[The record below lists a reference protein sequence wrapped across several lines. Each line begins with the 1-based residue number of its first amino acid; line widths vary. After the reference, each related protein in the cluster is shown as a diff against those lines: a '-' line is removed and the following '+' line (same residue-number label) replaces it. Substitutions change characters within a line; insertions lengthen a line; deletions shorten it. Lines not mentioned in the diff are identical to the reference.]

1 MAYFSS
7 VANFVHR
14 VCFLVPEI
22 ALSTPRILFPTGAD
36 LRRTPE
42 SAPMALLEVRNLT
55 KRWRKDRLALDDVS
69 FDLRQGEILGLLGHN
84 GAGKSTVLGI
94 TLGMVR
100 PDGGEVRIAGH
111 SVQRE
116 RALALKNIGAIYEA
130 AHFYDYLTG
139 WQNLRAL
146 CSLSGWW
153 DEVEAKRILKLV
165 NLGERAGHKT
175 KTYSHGMRQRLALAQ
190 ALMPMPKCLLLD
202 EPTDG
207 LDPEGIREFREFVM
221 KLRADFGMTILINS
235 HLLGEVELMCD
246 RCVILKQ
253 GRKMYEGPVPSQK
266 KSQDTFRLH
275 TRDLPQARQVIA
287 TAGATYDPVTQL
299 VALPS
304 HTVGHELLKQLVE
317 AHVRIDAWQPHQPT
331 LEEFYLGM
339 TSA

>member
-1 MAYFSS
+1 
-7 VANFVHR
+7 
-14 VCFLVPEI
+14 
-22 ALSTPRILFPTGAD
+22 
-36 LRRTPE
+36 
-42 SAPMALLEVRNLT
+42 MALLEVRNLT
-55 KRWRKDRLALDDVS
+55 KRWRKDQLALDDVS

-111 SVQRE
+111 SVQHE
-116 RALALKNIGAIYEA
+116 RARALSHVGAIYEA

-139 WQNLRAL
+139 WQNLRVL

-153 DEVEAKRILKLV
+153 DETEARRILKLV
-165 NLGERAGHKT
+165 NLGERANHKT

-190 ALMPMPKCLLLD
+190 ALLPLPKCLLLD

-221 KLRADFGMTILINS
+221 KLRSEFGMTILINS

-253 GRKMYEGPVPSQK
+253 GRKMYEGPVPSQE
-266 KSQDTFRLH
+266 KSKSAFILQ
-275 TRDLPQARQVIA
+275 TRDLAKAREVISLA
-287 TAGATYDPVTQL
+287 AAMMDPVTNI
-299 VALPS
+299 VSVPA
-304 HTVGHELLKQLVE
+304 HTVGHEMLKLLVD
-317 AHVRIDAWQPHQPT
+317 AGVRVDSWQPHKPT

-339 TSA
+339 TGA